1 MGMIINVKGEVKIKS
16 ETSLVQVR
24 RKLRD
29 ITEELGFGVTDT
41 TRIITAASELVRN
54 IVQFAETGVMKWEII
69 EEENRKG
76 IKLTFKDQGPGIPDV
91 EKAMVEGYS
100 TGNGLG
106 LGLSGTKQ
114 LMDEMDINSKV
125 GQGTRITIK
134 KWLRI

>member
-1 MGMIINVKGEVKIKS
+1 MNINVKGEVKIKS